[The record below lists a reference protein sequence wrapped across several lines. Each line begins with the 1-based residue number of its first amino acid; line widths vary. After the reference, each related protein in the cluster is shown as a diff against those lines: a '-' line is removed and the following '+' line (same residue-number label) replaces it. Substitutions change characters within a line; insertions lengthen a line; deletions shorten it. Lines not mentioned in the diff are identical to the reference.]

1 MISKFKQLSLCNPEN
16 WIGGNKSDGESRISY
31 SLFSILKV
39 MKWVK
44 SADGRSLHLQ
54 DRQLIKSA
62 TSRWNKI
69 YKTSV

>member
-1 MISKFKQLSLCNPEN
+1 MISKFKQLGLCSPEN
-16 WIGGNKSDGESRISY
+16 WIGGNKSDGESRLNY
-31 SLFSILKV
+31 SFFVFFKV